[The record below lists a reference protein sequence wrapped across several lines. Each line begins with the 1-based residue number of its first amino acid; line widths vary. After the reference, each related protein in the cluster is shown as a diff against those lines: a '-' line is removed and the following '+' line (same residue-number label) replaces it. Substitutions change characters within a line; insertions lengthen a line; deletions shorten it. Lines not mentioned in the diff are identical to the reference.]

1 MTPQVGSSSIVAVN
15 DRDHFEGLEIDN
27 LEVTYGRVIVAV
39 QGISLKVPRHGIVA
53 LLGTNGAGKST
64 TVRAISG
71 FLPVDDAQI
80 RKGAIRFE
88 GRSILN
94 EPPYRVARA
103 GVVLVPERR
112 KIFETLTVLENLR
125 IAQRSGTSRGDRE
138 RDVERLFTI
147 FPRIADRK
155 DQLAG
160 YLSGGERQMLA
171 IAQGILCEP
180 RLLLVDELSLGLA
193 PHLVQEL
200 MTQLKR
206 LRDEFALSI
215 LLIEQDASSALEI
228 ADFGLVMEGGR
239 IVYEGTPQKLRE
251 HKDVQEFYLGSG
263 DAGRVSYRDVKQYR
277 RSRRWWG

>member
-1 MTPQVGSSSIVAVN
+1 MPQVASGIAEA
-15 DRDHFEGLEIDN
+15 DRGGGFEGLEIDN

-39 QGISLKVPRHGIVA
+39 QGVSLKVPRNGIVA

-80 RKGAIRFE
+80 RKGTIRFE
-88 GRSILN
+88 GRSIVN
-94 EPPYRVARA
+94 EPPDCVARA

-112 KIFETLTVLENLR
+112 KIFETLTVHDNLR
-125 IAQRSGTSRGDRE
+125 IARRPGLSRNDWE
-138 RDVERLFTI
+138 RDMERLFTI
-147 FPRIADRK
+147 FPRIAARK

-160 YLSGGERQMLA
+160 YLSGGERQMVA

-180 RLLLVDELSLGLA
+180 KLLLVDELSLGLA
-193 PHLVQEL
+193 PQLVREL
-200 MTQLKR
+200 MAQLKR
-206 LRDEFALSI
+206 LREEFALSI
-215 LLIEQDASSALEI
+215 LLIEQDASSALQI
-228 ADFGLVMEGGR
+228 ADFGLIMEGGR

-263 DAGRVSYRDVKQYR
+263 EAGRVSYRDVKQYR